1 MIETLLGHANTL
13 LLLACCAGALAG
25 GALMLVLRQPMRV
38 AMALIATMIFL
49 AGIYGLLGMHF
60 IAAFQVLI
68 YVGAVML
75 FMVYVIMLL
84 EVREIGRSAL
94 LAPPAAR
101 ARRAC
106 WCCSSCSPRASGAR
120 CPRRRARSATIGY
133 GIAAF
138 SADFLGTYWLLF
150 ELTSVLLV
158 AAVVAALA
166 AIRVGRQ
173 AASGRKN
180 G

>member
-13 LLLACCAGALAG
+13 LLLACAAGALAG

-38 AMALIATMIFL
+38 AMALITTMVFL
-49 AGIYGLLGMHF
+49 GAIYGLLGVHF

-84 EVREIGRSAL
+84 EVRESEGPRYSRLVIPGAAGLLVLLFVLAASVWRPLPSPKGEIGDV
-94 LAPPAAR
+94 
-101 ARRAC
+101 
-106 WCCSSCSPRASGAR
+106 
-120 CPRRRARSATIGY
+120 GY

-138 SADFLGTYWLLF
+138 SSDFLGTYWLLF

-173 AASGRKN
+173 AAERRTN

>member
-1 MIETLLGHANTL
+1 
-13 LLLACCAGALAG
+13 
-25 GALMLVLRQPMRV
+25 
-38 AMALIATMIFL
+38 
-49 AGIYGLLGMHF
+49 
-60 IAAFQVLI
+60 
-68 YVGAVML
+68 VML

-84 EVREIGRSAL
+84 EVRESD
-94 LAPPAAR
+94 
-101 ARRAC
+101 
-106 WCCSSCSPRASGAR
+106 GAR
-120 CPRRRARSATIGY
+120 YSRLLLPGAAGLLLLLFALAASVWRPLPSPKGEIGDVGY

-138 SADFLGTYWLLF
+138 SADFLGPYWLLF

-173 AASGRKN
+173 AAEGRTH

>member
-1 MIETLLGHANTL
+1 MIESLLGNANTL

-68 YVGAVML
+68 YVGAVMV
-75 FMVYVIMLL
+75 FMVYAIMLL
-84 EVREIGRSAL
+84 EVRDATSRRYSKLLVPGVVGVLVLLGAIVASVWRPLPSPIGELGEIS
-94 LAPPAAR
+94 
-101 ARRAC
+101 
-106 WCCSSCSPRASGAR
+106 
-120 CPRRRARSATIGY
+120 Y
-133 GIAAF
+133 GIAGF
-138 SADFLGTYWLLF
+138 SVSFLTDYWLLF

-166 AIRVGRQ
+166 VIGIGRR
-173 AASGRKN
+173 APRG
-180 G
+180 

>member
-1 MIETLLGHANTL
+1 MIETLLAHADTL
-13 LLLACCAGALAG
+13 LLLGCAGGALAG

-38 AMALIATMIFL
+38 AMALIATMLFL

-84 EVREIGRSAL
+84 EVRESAGARYSRL
-94 LAPPAAR
+94 LVPGAAGLVLLFFALAASVWR
-101 ARRAC
+101 PLP
-106 WCCSSCSPRASGAR
+106 SPRGELGEA
-120 CPRRRARSATIGY
+120 GY

-166 AIRVGRQ
+166 AIRIVRRASDG
-173 AASGRKN
+173 SGR

>member
-1 MIETLLGHANTL
+1 MIETLLDNANTL

-25 GALMLVLRQPMRV
+25 AALMLVLRQPMRV

-84 EVREIGRSAL
+84 DVRESAGTRYSRLLLPGAAGLLLLLFALAASVWRPLPSPKGEIGDV
-94 LAPPAAR
+94 
-101 ARRAC
+101 
-106 WCCSSCSPRASGAR
+106 
-120 CPRRRARSATIGY
+120 GY

-138 SADFLGTYWLLF
+138 SSDFLGTYWLLF

-173 AASGRKN
+173 AAERRTN

>member
-1 MIETLLGHANTL
+1 MIDALLGHADTL
-13 LLLACCAGALAG
+13 LLLACAGGALAG
-25 GALMLVLRQPMRV
+25 GALMLVLQQPMRV
-38 AMALIATMIFL
+38 AIALIATMLFL

-84 EVREIGRSAL
+84 EVRDSAGARYSRL
-94 LAPPAAR
+94 LLPGAAGFVLLFCALAASVWR
-101 ARRAC
+101 PLP
-106 WCCSSCSPRASGAR
+106 SPRGELGEA
-120 CPRRRARSATIGY
+120 GY

-138 SADFLGTYWLLF
+138 SADFLGEYWLLF

-166 AIRVGRQ
+166 TIRIVRQ
-173 AASGRKN
+173 SGDGSRH

>member
-1 MIETLLGHANTL
+1 MIETLLGNANTL

-84 EVREIGRSAL
+84 EVRESDGPRFSRLVIPGAASLVVLLFVLAASVWRPLPSPKGEIGDA
-94 LAPPAAR
+94 
-101 ARRAC
+101 
-106 WCCSSCSPRASGAR
+106 
-120 CPRRRARSATIGY
+120 GY

-150 ELTSVLLV
+150 ELTSGLLV

-173 AASGRKN
+173 AAERRTN